1 MYDFITTKNE
11 DPELIYEILEK
22 LGQGNYGIVYKV
34 RKKQTNEIFAAKIS
48 TILNSNID
56 NFKKEIN
63 VLKQSNS
70 PYIIKYYNS
79 YIKNNKIWIII
90 EYCDCGSILDLMRI
104 TKKTLKENEI
114 SAIIKN
120 ILKGLIFLHD
130 QKKIHR
136 DIKAGNILLTKK
148 NSYVKI
154 GDFGVSTQLMHS
166 FSKKI
171 SKIGTPYWMSP
182 EVISQNNYDSKCD
195 IWSLGITC
203 IEMAEGKPPYSEIRT
218 FLVMKKIIS
227 NPPKGLSNSN
237 LWSRDFNDF
246 VMKCLTYDHLK
257 RPSAKELI
265 KHSFI
270 TKINNGNL
278 VIQKLIKNSIDD
290 INLYREKMKNC
301 DEDNFYS
308 DNNAIS
314 EKDSLENCDN
324 DNLSNNSVICNEN
337 YSEENLKTVINN
349 EDDNDNYGSVIIN
362 DNCDECNNSNSI
374 NDEKKKYQFNFYGNN
389 NYYYGKSTSN
399 LMNGYN
405 YNYMDLINKYGMNG
419 LSYEEKNEDK
429 NQNKKEEKDI
439 INDNIKLIYQ
449 ENKKN
454 SNGGH
459 STASNSSINNNNS
472 SNNIDNKINNFII
485 NNKKY
490 FKPPLSSNNLLKN
503 KNKSETEL
511 MKNDN
516 NINNNNNYNNNN
528 DNYNNNNNKY
538 NNKGKKINLSQEE
551 IQSLVNDNEINE
563 NSLPE
568 LITRL
573 AGLENQMNREIEK
586 IKSKYVP
593 IIIKHKNSITFLK
606 ENEHLKNLKEYN
618 DFNSFK
624 NKMKYQSSVFDEEN
638 ANSNSV
644 YVLNSIKVANYQS
657 NNIKEIN
664 RNLKIN

>member
-22 LGQGNYGIVYKV
+22 RGQGNYGIVYKV
-34 RKKQTNEIFAAKIS
+34 RKRQTNEIFAAKIS
-48 TILNSNID
+48 TILNSNIE

-63 VLKQSNS
+63 ALKQSNS

-90 EYCDCGSILDLMRI
+90 EYCDCGSVLDLMRI

-114 SAIIKN
+114 SSIIKN

-136 DIKAGNILLTKK
+136 DIKSGNILLTK
-148 NSYVKI
+148 NGYAKI

-182 EVISQNNYDSKCD
+182 EVISQSNYDSKCD

-237 LWSRDFNDF
+237 LWSKDFNDF
-246 VMKCLTYDHLK
+246 VMKCLTFDPLK
-257 RPSAKELI
+257 RPSAKDLI
-265 KHSFI
+265 KHNFI
-270 TKINNGNL
+270 TKVNNGKF
-278 VIQKLIKNSIDD
+278 IIEKLIKNSIDD
-290 INLYREKMKNC
+290 INLYREKMKEC
-301 DEDNFYS
+301 DYNFSY
-308 DNNAIS
+308 DYNEIS
-314 EKDSLENCDN
+314 EKDSLENCDS
-324 DNLSNNSVICNEN
+324 DNLSNSVVYNEN
-337 YSEENLKTVINN
+337 YSDENLKTVINN
-349 EDDNDNYGSVIIN
+349 DEDNENYGSVIIK
-362 DNCDECNNSNSI
+362 DDCDEGNNFN
-374 NDEKKKYQFNFYGNN
+374 NDDKKKYQFNFYGNNN

-399 LMNGYN
+399 LMNGVN

-419 LSYEEKNEDK
+419 LSYEEKNQDK
-429 NQNKKEEKDI
+429 KSEEKDV

-449 ENKKN
+449 ENKKI

-472 SNNIDNKINNFII
+472 SNNIDNKLNNNNII
-485 NNKKY
+485 HSKKHQ
-490 FKPPLSSNNLLKN
+490 KPPLSSNNLLRN
-503 KNKSETEL
+503 KNKSEIEV
-511 MKNDN
+511 MKNEN
-516 NINNNNNYNNNN
+516 NNNSNINNNNKYNNNN
-528 DNYNNNNNKY
+528 YY

-586 IKSKYVP
+586 IKNKYMP
-593 IIIKHKNSITFLK
+593 NIIKHKNSISFLK

-624 NKMKYQSSVFDEEN
+624 NKMKFQSSVFDEEN
-638 ANSNSV
+638 ANSSSV
-644 YVLNSIKVANYQS
+644 YVLNTIKVANYQS

-664 RNLKIN
+664 RNLKKIKK

>member
-22 LGQGNYGIVYKV
+22 LGQGNYGVVYKV
-34 RKKQTNEIFAAKIS
+34 RKRQTNEIFAAKIS
-48 TILNSNID
+48 TILKSNIE

-114 SAIIKN
+114 SSIIKN

-136 DIKAGNILLTKK
+136 DIKAGNILLTK
-148 NSYVKI
+148 NGYAKI

-182 EVISQNNYDSKCD
+182 EVISQSNYDSKCD

-227 NPPKGLSNSN
+227 NPPKGLSNPN
-237 LWSRDFNDF
+237 LWSKDFNDF
-246 VMKCLTYDHLK
+246 VMKCLTFDPLK
-257 RPSAKELI
+257 RPSAKDLI
-265 KHSFI
+265 KHNFI
-270 TKINNGNL
+270 TKVNNGKF
-278 VIQKLIKNSIDD
+278 VIEKLIKNSIDD
-290 INLYREKMKNC
+290 INFYREKMK
-301 DEDNFYS
+301 EYDNLSFDY
-308 DNNAIS
+308 NEIS
-314 EKDSLENCDN
+314 EKDSLENCDS
-324 DNLSNNSVICNEN
+324 DNLSNSVVYNEN
-337 YSEENLKTVINN
+337 YSDENLKTVINN
-349 EDDNDNYGSVIIN
+349 DDDNENYGSVIIK
-362 DNCDECNNSNSI
+362 DDCDEGNNFN
-374 NDEKKKYQFNFYGNN
+374 NDDKKKYQFNFYGNNN

-399 LMNGYN
+399 LMNGFN

-419 LSYEEKNEDK
+419 LSYEEKNEYNK
-429 NQNKKEEKDI
+429 NEEKDV
-439 INDNIKLIYQ
+439 NNENIKLIYQ
-449 ENKKN
+449 ENKKI

-472 SNNIDNKINNFII
+472 ANNIDNKLNNNNII
-485 NNKKY
+485 NSKKHL
-490 FKPPLSSNNLLKN
+490 KPPLSSNNLLRN
-503 KNKSETEL
+503 KNNSENEL
-511 MKNDN
+511 RKNE
-516 NINNNNNYNNNN
+516 NNNNNYNNNN
-528 DNYNNNNNKY
+528 NNYY
-538 NNKGKKINLSQEE
+538 NNKGKKIPLTQEE

-586 IKSKYVP
+586 IKNKYMP
-593 IIIKHKNSITFLK
+593 IIIKHKNSISFLK

-624 NKMKYQSSVFDEEN
+624 NKIKYQSSVFDEEN
-638 ANSNSV
+638 ANSSSV
-644 YVLNSIKVANYQS
+644 YVLNTIKVANYQS

-664 RNLKIN
+664 RNLKKIKK

>member
-182 EVISQNNYDSKCD
+182 EVISQSNYDSKCD

-227 NPPKGLSNSN
+227 NPPKGLTNPK
-237 LWSRDFNDF
+237 LWSKEFNDF
-246 VMKCLTYDHLK
+246 VSLCLTFDPLK
-257 RPSAKELI
+257 RPSAKDLI
-265 KHSFI
+265 KHPFI
-270 TKINNGNL
+270 CKYNRGYKVIEELIN
-278 VIQKLIKNSIDD
+278 NSIDE
-290 INLYREKMKNC
+290 IKEYRERMMEN
-301 DEDNFYS
+301 DNSNYEDN
-308 DNNAIS
+308 NEIS
-314 EKDSLENCDN
+314 EKDSLENYDN
-324 DNLSNNSVICNEN
+324 ENECNSVICKENE
-337 YSEENLKTVINN
+337 EVDLRTMINN
-349 EDDNDNYGSVIIN
+349 EDDNMGSVIIKN
-362 DNCDECNNSNSI
+362 DD
-374 NDEKKKYQFNFYGNN
+374 NDDNEKKKFQLDFDGNNN
-389 NYYYGKSTSN
+389 NYYYGKSASN
-399 LMNGYN
+399 LMNGVN

-624 NKMKYQSSVFDEEN
+624 NKIKYQSSVFDEEN

>member
-22 LGQGNYGIVYKV
+22 LGQGNYGVVYKV
-34 RKKQTNEIFAAKIS
+34 RKRQTNEIFAAKIS
-48 TILNSNID
+48 TILKSNIE

-114 SAIIKN
+114 SSIIKN

-136 DIKAGNILLTKK
+136 DIKAGNILLTK
-148 NSYVKI
+148 NGYAKI

-182 EVISQNNYDSKCD
+182 EVISQSNYDSKCD

-227 NPPKGLSNSN
+227 NPPKGLSNPN
-237 LWSRDFNDF
+237 LWSKDFNDF
-246 VMKCLTYDHLK
+246 VMKCLTFDPLK
-257 RPSAKELI
+257 RPSAKDLI
-265 KHSFI
+265 KHNFI
-270 TKINNGNL
+270 TKVNNGKF
-278 VIQKLIKNSIDD
+278 VIEKLIKNSIDD
-290 INLYREKMKNC
+290 INFYREKMK
-301 DEDNFYS
+301 EYDNLSFDY
-308 DNNAIS
+308 NEIS
-314 EKDSLENCDN
+314 EKDSLENCDS
-324 DNLSNNSVICNEN
+324 DNLSNSVVYNEN
-337 YSEENLKTVINN
+337 YSDENLKTVINN
-349 EDDNDNYGSVIIN
+349 DDDNENYGSVIIK
-362 DNCDECNNSNSI
+362 DDCDEGNNFN
-374 NDEKKKYQFNFYGNN
+374 NDDKKKYQFNFYGNNN

-399 LMNGYN
+399 LMNGFN

-419 LSYEEKNEDK
+419 LSYEEKNEYNK
-429 NQNKKEEKDI
+429 NEEKDV
-439 INDNIKLIYQ
+439 NNENIKLIYQ
-449 ENKKN
+449 ENKKI

-472 SNNIDNKINNFII
+472 ANNIDNKLNNNNII
-485 NNKKY
+485 NSKKHL
-490 FKPPLSSNNLLKN
+490 KPPLSSNNLIRN
-503 KNKSETEL
+503 KNNSENEL
-511 MKNDN
+511 RKNE
-516 NINNNNNYNNNN
+516 NNNNNYNNNN
-528 DNYNNNNNKY
+528 NNYY
-538 NNKGKKINLSQEE
+538 NNKGKKIPLTQEE

-586 IKSKYVP
+586 IKNKYMP
-593 IIIKHKNSITFLK
+593 IIIKHKNSISFLK

-624 NKMKYQSSVFDEEN
+624 NKIKYQSSVFDEEN
-638 ANSNSV
+638 ANSSSV
-644 YVLNSIKVANYQS
+644 YVLNTIKVANYQS

-664 RNLKIN
+664 RNLKKIKK

>member
-22 LGQGNYGIVYKV
+22 LGQGNYGVVYKV
-34 RKKQTNEIFAAKIS
+34 RKRQTNEIFAAKIS
-48 TILNSNID
+48 TILKSNIE

-114 SAIIKN
+114 SSIIKN

-136 DIKAGNILLTKK
+136 DIKAGNILLTK
-148 NSYVKI
+148 NGYAKI

-182 EVISQNNYDSKCD
+182 EVISQSNYDSKCD

-227 NPPKGLSNSN
+227 NPPKGLSNPN
-237 LWSRDFNDF
+237 LWSKDFNDF
-246 VMKCLTYDHLK
+246 VMKCLTFDPLK
-257 RPSAKELI
+257 RPSAKDLI
-265 KHSFI
+265 KHNFI
-270 TKINNGNL
+270 TKVNNGKF
-278 VIQKLIKNSIDD
+278 VIEKLIKNSIDD
-290 INLYREKMKNC
+290 INFYREKMK
-301 DEDNFYS
+301 EYDNLSFDY
-308 DNNAIS
+308 NEIS
-314 EKDSLENCDN
+314 EKDSLENCDS
-324 DNLSNNSVICNEN
+324 DNLSNSVVYNEN
-337 YSEENLKTVINN
+337 YSDENLKTVINN
-349 EDDNDNYGSVIIN
+349 DDDNENYGSVIIK
-362 DNCDECNNSNSI
+362 DDCDEGNNFN
-374 NDEKKKYQFNFYGNN
+374 NDDKKKYQFNFYGNNN

-399 LMNGYN
+399 LMNGFN

-419 LSYEEKNEDK
+419 LSYEEKNEYNK
-429 NQNKKEEKDI
+429 NEEKDV
-439 INDNIKLIYQ
+439 NNENIKLIYQ
-449 ENKKN
+449 ENKKI

-472 SNNIDNKINNFII
+472 ANNIDNKLNNNNII
-485 NNKKY
+485 NSKKHL
-490 FKPPLSSNNLLKN
+490 KPPLSSNNLIRN
-503 KNKSETEL
+503 KNNSENEL
-511 MKNDN
+511 RKNE
-516 NINNNNNYNNNN
+516 NNNNNYNNNN
-528 DNYNNNNNKY
+528 NNYY
-538 NNKGKKINLSQEE
+538 NNKGKKIPLSQEE

-586 IKSKYVP
+586 IKNKYMP
-593 IIIKHKNSITFLK
+593 IIIKHKNSISFLK

-624 NKMKYQSSVFDEEN
+624 NKIKYQSSVFDEEN
-638 ANSNSV
+638 ANSSSV
-644 YVLNSIKVANYQS
+644 YVLNTIKVANYQS

-664 RNLKIN
+664 RNLKKIKK